1 MPIGKRIA
9 LLAAAIVT
17 VPMLAA
23 SADAITLKQKP
34 SGYSVARVDVQYYR
48 GHRRYARR
56 NAGPLYGRGYM
67 NCINSGHPADFC
79 QTVSRDFRGSR

>member
-23 SADAITLKQKP
+23 SADAITLNQKP
-34 SGYSVARVDVQYYR
+34 SGYSVMKVDVRHYR
-48 GHRRYARR
+48 GYRRYARR
-56 NAGPLYGRGYM
+56 NRGSVYGRGYM

-79 QTVSRDFRGSR
+79 QTVGRDFR